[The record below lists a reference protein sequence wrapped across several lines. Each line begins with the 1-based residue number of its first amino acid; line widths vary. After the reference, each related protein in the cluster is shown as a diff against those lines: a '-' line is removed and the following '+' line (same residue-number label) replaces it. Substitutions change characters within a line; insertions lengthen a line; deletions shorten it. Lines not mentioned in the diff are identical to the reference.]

1 VMPWWFQQKMSAAA
15 EARLFD
21 LGGDHS
27 PFLSVPDELV
37 ARLLDIGTNGP
48 AVGGQDIRRR
58 LRDDERG
65 AVMRHGSPDS

>member
-1 VMPWWFQQKMSAAA
+1 MPWWFQQKMSAAA

-37 ARLLDIGTNGP
+37 ARLLDIGTNGLP
-48 AVGGQDIRRR
+48 
-58 LRDDERG
+58 
-65 AVMRHGSPDS
+65 